1 MNLLGSDMNP
11 LEGQSVAHHP
21 LEIFMTE
28 TYHVPLRFRLSRPVL
43 KAVFRLIFHIL
54 GRVKVAG
61 KKNIPYGKPYVVAI
75 NHVSIFD
82 PPLIASFWPEVL
94 EIIGASDVFYKPGQ
108 GQLLKLY
115 GVIPVHRGE
124 YDRALLQ
131 RIVSIIKAGY
141 PLLIAPEGGRS
152 HVPAMRRAYPGIAYI
167 IEATGVPVVPVGL
180 VGTTEDFWQRAK
192 RGEKPHLEIRIGA
205 PITLPPI
212 TEKGAARR
220 EARLL
225 NADLVMQHLA
235 GLLPEEYRGV
245 YAETAIIPAKTG
257 Q

>member
-1 MNLLGSDMNP
+1 MFKKT
-11 LEGQSVAHHP
+11 
-21 LEIFMTE
+21 FMPE
-28 TYHVPLRFRLSRPVL
+28 SYRVPFRYRLSRPVL
-43 KAVFRLIFHIL
+43 KVVFRLIFRIL
-54 GRVKVAG
+54 ARVKVTG
-61 KKNIPYGKPYVVAI
+61 KENIPYGKPYVVAM
-75 NHVSIFD
+75 NHISIYD
-82 PPLIASFWPEVL
+82 PPLVAAFWPEML

-115 GVIPVHRGE
+115 GVIPVRRGE

-131 RIVSIIKAGY
+131 RLVSIIEAGY

-152 HVPAMRRAYPGIAYI
+152 HVPGLRRAFPGIAYI
-167 IEATGVPVVPVGL
+167 VDETGVPVVPVGL

-192 RGEKPHLEIRIGA
+192 RGERPNLGMRIGA

-212 TEKGAARR
+212 SEKGAGRR
-220 EARLL
+220 EVRQR
-225 NADLVMQHLA
+225 NADLVLQHLA

-245 YAETAIIPAKTG
+245 YAETAIPPAKAG